1 MMSHCTTAAGI
12 GESRGYIYPLCPRS
26 YKRYNRAMDSVELQT
41 ERMAAGGAAL
51 ARHEGRVIF
60 IPYALPGERVR
71 VRLRTGRKGWSAA
84 ELIEVLE
91 SSAERVEPLC
101 PHFGQGKC
109 GGCHWQHASYDAQ
122 LRYKTDIVRE
132 QLERIG
138 KIDNPPVLPC
148 IGMEEPWRYRNHVQM
163 RNTPEGLGFVRED
176 NRGIHP
182 IDVCFIMNDA
192 IYPLF
197 KAVDG
202 RQHPEIE
209 RLVLRGSERTGER
222 LVILEGDAPAG
233 LPSALPEGVP
243 IVHRERK
250 GRLRPLGGAT
260 SYHEQVGGR
269 LWRIG
274 ANSFFQV
281 NTLQAETL
289 LRVAEDMIGP
299 LEGTETLLDAY
310 AGSGLF
316 GLSLADR
323 VGHTYLVE
331 SHPAAVADARHHAA
345 GRQDV
350 TIIEALAENIL
361 PRWRDPGPRPDLV
374 LLDPPR
380 AGCKEVVLQRL
391 GEMAAPTIIYVSCD
405 PATQAR
411 DIRYLVD
418 RGYRLDGV
426 QPVDMFPQTHHIEAV
441 AKLRR

>member
-1 MMSHCTTAAGI
+1 MEI
-12 GESRGYIYPLCPRS
+12 L
-26 YKRYNRAMDSVELQT
+26 ELQT

-71 VRLRTGRKGWSAA
+71 ARVRSGRKGWSEA

-91 SSAERVEPLC
+91 DSEDRVEPRC
-101 PHFGQGKC
+101 PHFGRGKC
-109 GGCHWQHASYDAQ
+109 GGCHWQHASYGAQ
-122 LRYKTDIVRE
+122 LRYKTAVVRE

-138 KIDNPPVLPC
+138 KIDDPPVSPC
-148 IGMEEPWRYRNHVQM
+148 IGMEKPWRYRNNVQM

-176 NRGIHP
+176 KRGIHP

-197 KAVDG
+197 EAIDG

-222 LVILEGDAPAG
+222 LVIVEGDVPVDP
-233 LPSALPEGVP
+233 LLSLPEGVP
-243 IVHRERK
+243 VAQREHK
-250 GRLRPLGGAT
+250 GRVRTPGGTA
-260 SYHEQVGGR
+260 SYHERVGER

-274 ANSFFQV
+274 ADSFFQV
-281 NTLQAETL
+281 NTLQAEML
-289 LRVAEDMIGP
+289 LQVVAEMLGP

-316 GLSLADR
+316 GLSLADYVR
-323 VGHTYLVE
+323 HTYLVE
-331 SHPAAVADARHHAA
+331 SHPTAVANARHHAA
-345 GRQDV
+345 GRRDV
-350 TIIEALAENIL
+350 TIIEKPVESAL
-361 PRWRDPGPRPDLV
+361 PRWLDWGRRPDLV

-380 AGCKEVVLQRL
+380 AGCKEVVLETL

-411 DIRYLVD
+411 DIRHLLD
-418 RGYRLDGV
+418 MGYELDGV